1 MRAVFL
7 ALLLVFGL
15 SGSAYAQPLA
25 LDVLR
30 ADVAPDDMTGQPVL
44 KIRLSP
50 EGQAVFS
57 EFTTQ
62 HVGQAVDLLVDGQVV
77 TSPVVSTPIYSEWI
91 IVTGGFTTSE
101 LEALAETVNRGI
113 GAVTLRVAKVK
124 QAP

>member
-1 MRAVFL
+1 MRAAFL

>member
-1 MRAVFL
+1 M